1 MAATRKPTFSDVLAR
16 AKEARQQMAQGDL
29 TAKLKAMQPVSRT
42 EYNALVTRLETLEA
56 RVQQL
61 QRTQVR

>member
-1 MAATRKPTFSDVLAR
+1 MAARKPTFGDVIAR